1 MHITISP
8 EDREKLKSRLKSADK
23 QAVRLYLERMT

>member
-8 EDREKLKSRLKSADK
+8 EDREKLKLRLMAADK
-23 QAVRLYLERMT
+23 QAVRLFLERMT